1 MASIFYTTILTVTKN
16 MIDFELDMDFILLV
30 NNEAFELYNIPD
42 NQKKDIIN
50 YLIEEMKSH

>member
-16 MIDFELDMDFILLV
+16 MIDFYLDMDFILIV

-42 NQKKDIIN
+42 DQKKDIIN